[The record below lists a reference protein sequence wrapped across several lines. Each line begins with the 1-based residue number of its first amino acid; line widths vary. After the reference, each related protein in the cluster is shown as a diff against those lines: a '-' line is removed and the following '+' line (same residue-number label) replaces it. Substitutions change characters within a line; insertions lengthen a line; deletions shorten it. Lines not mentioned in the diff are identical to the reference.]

1 VLGLANVQLVPL
13 DNLLREGRFPRKN
26 GFRLSLDGKMKSI
39 VSSPVTQ
46 SLALYICAYAAAAES
61 TRRSR

>member
-1 VLGLANVQLVPL
+1 
-13 DNLLREGRFPRKN
+13 
-26 GFRLSLDGKMKSI
+26 MKSI